1 MNRGALVCTCRCL
14 GNQRLNGRKKII
26 AALDGMDIHSAQR
39 LFNCRGK
46 SVEGGEKK
54 VAIAGK
60 ISIEVKI
67 RDIERL
73 EEAVKKCVTVTK
85 THPYATD
92 INIRVDETSL
102 LCKLQR
108 ILRCVQRQLLHHL
121 QKKDDKSSSQ
131 AYSDEM

>member
-1 MNRGALVCTCRCL
+1 MT
-14 GNQRLNGRKKII
+14 
-26 AALDGMDIHSAQR
+26 S
-39 LFNCRGK
+39 
-46 SVEGGEKK
+46 K
-54 VAIAGK
+54 V
-60 ISIEVKI
+60 SIRVKI

-73 EEAVKKCVTVTK
+73 EKTAEKCFEVAK
-85 THPYATD
+85 AHPYAVD

>member
-1 MNRGALVCTCRCL
+1 MTLR
-14 GNQRLNGRKKII
+14 
-26 AALDGMDIHSAQR
+26 
-39 LFNCRGK
+39 
-46 SVEGGEKK
+46 SVKGGEKR
-54 VAIAGK
+54 VAMAGK

-85 THPYATD
+85 THPYAAD
-92 INIRVDETSL
+92 INIRVDEISL

-131 AYSDEM
+131 AYSEEM